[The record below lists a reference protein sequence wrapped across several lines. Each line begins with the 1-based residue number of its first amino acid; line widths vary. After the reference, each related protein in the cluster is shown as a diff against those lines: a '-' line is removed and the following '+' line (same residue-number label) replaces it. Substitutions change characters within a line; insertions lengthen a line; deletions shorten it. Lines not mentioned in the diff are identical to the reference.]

1 MALAVLQLH
10 DTPWIDSEYGHRSVF
25 FITNTSSPRIPL
37 FEPAYVSRSFVATNI
52 TNQNTFLKSDG
63 RALAKNTLLYA
74 LGIAL
79 IELSYGQP
87 LLTFALPSELDA
99 RGNATSRTE
108 MLVAGRLLQEIRDRE
123 LVNYAWATARC
134 VQCDLGYP
142 FDYSLNDDTFRA
154 KFIEKVIE
162 PLKDDYDEIFLTK

>member
-1 MALAVLQLH
+1 M
-10 DTPWIDSEYGHRSVF
+10 
-25 FITNTSSPRIPL
+25 
-37 FEPAYVSRSFVATNI
+37 
-52 TNQNTFLKSDG
+52 KSDG
-63 RALAKNTLLYA
+63 RTLAKNALLYA
-74 LGIAL
+74 LGVAL

-99 RGNATSRTE
+99 GGNATSRTE

-123 LVNYAWATARC
+123 LANYAWATARC

-154 KFIEKVIE
+154 KFIEMVIE

>member
-1 MALAVLQLH
+1 MV
-10 DTPWIDSEYGHRSVF
+10 
-25 FITNTSSPRIPL
+25 
-37 FEPAYVSRSFVATNI
+37 
-52 TNQNTFLKSDG
+52 SDG
-63 RALAKNTLLYA
+63 RVLAKNTLLYA
-74 LGIAL
+74 LGVAL

-87 LLTFALPSELDA
+87 LLTLAMPSELDA
-99 RGNATSRTE
+99 EGDATSKTE

-123 LVNYAWATARC
+123 LLNFAWATACC

-154 KFIEKVIE
+154 KFIERVIE